1 MQYDIVIRNGIVIDG
16 SGLDG
21 YRADVGIVGDRIAT
35 IGRIQSRGEVE
46 VDAEGHAVTPGFIDC
61 HTHLDAQIFWDHRGA
76 NSCWHGVTTAV
87 MGNCGFTIAP
97 GSAAQQEIVVRN
109 LERAEDMSASV
120 LAAGIDW
127 SWSDFDGYLKA
138 LDALPKGINYAP
150 QVGHSAVRCH
160 VMGERAFTDPA
171 GEDDLSQMAAHVR
184 RAMECGAWGFTTSRT
199 IHHQTPDGGP
209 VASRL
214 AAWEEVEHLLRTA
227 ASVGGG
233 MYQYVE
239 DRPADPHEA
248 AAHDAELVALAAETG
263 LTFVIP
269 AMAKPDETLAF
280 LDAAAAQGARFVGVT
295 HPRGIGNW
303 ASFQTTL
310 PFDGLAEW
318 QPVRSL
324 PLEQQRTQ
332 LRDPAVRERLVAAAL
347 DAVFADAKGAE
358 ARAPDYDRMQALATP
373 TPPHATVN
381 DVARERGVDPVTA
394 IIELA
399 LEADLELF
407 FFQPF
412 APWCG
417 DDVDRLLA
425 HPRVVAGFSD
435 SGAHVSQ
442 MADASIMTHLLA
454 YQARD
459 RASLSLEEA
468 VRLITFA
475 PARAWGLNR
484 RGLVSEGF
492 IADLN
497 VIDPATVGPTMP
509 RLVDDLPTGASRI
522 EQRSTGILA
531 TVVGGRVTVEKG
543 EHTGRFPGQVLRR
556 GSRGAF
562 EPGLG
567 S

>member
-1 MQYDIVIRNGIVIDG
+1 MQYDIVIRNGFVIDG

-21 YRADVGIVGDRIAT
+21 YRADVGIVADRIAT
-35 IGRIQSRGEVE
+35 IGRISSTGEVE
-46 VDAEGHAVTPGFIDC
+46 IDADGHVVTPGFIDC

-97 GSAAQQEIVVRN
+97 GSADQMEMVVRN

-127 SWSDFDGYLKA
+127 SWSDFDGYLEA
-138 LDALPKGINYAP
+138 LDAQPKGINYAP
-150 QVGHSAVRCH
+150 QVGHSAIRCH
-160 VMGERAFTDPA
+160 VMGERAFSERA
-171 GEDDLSQMAAHVR
+171 SEDDLSQMAAHVR
-184 RAMECGAWGFTTSRT
+184 RAMESGAWGFTTSRT
-199 IHHQTPDGGP
+199 VHHQTPDGGP

-214 AAWEEVEHLLRTA
+214 AAWEEVEQLLRAA
-227 ASVGGG
+227 ASVGAGG

-239 DRPADPHEA
+239 DRPADPQEA
-248 AAHDAELVALAAETG
+248 AAHDDALIALAAETG
-263 LTFVIP
+263 LTFVIA
-269 AMAKPDETLAF
+269 AMTQPDQTIGF
-280 LDAAAAQGARFVGVT
+280 LDDAADRGARFIGVT

-310 PFDGLAEW
+310 PFDGLPEW
-318 QPVRSL
+318 KSLRSR
-324 PLEQQRTQ
+324 PLDEQRAL
-332 LRDPAVRERLVAAAL
+332 LRDAAVRERLVADAL
-347 DAVFADAKGAE
+347 NTTFVEGMGAE
-358 ARAPDYDRMQALATP
+358 ARRPDYDLMRPLTTP
-373 TPPHATVN
+373 IPPHPSIN

-394 IIELA
+394 IIDLA
-399 LEADLELF
+399 LESDLDLF

-412 APWCG
+412 GPFRA
-417 DDVDRLLA
+417 DDIDQLLK

-454 YQARD
+454 YQVRE
-459 RASLSLEEA
+459 RASLRLEEA

-475 PARAWGLNR
+475 PARAWGLQG
-484 RGLVSEGF
+484 RGLLSEGF
-492 IADLN
+492 VADLN
-497 VIDPATVGPTMP
+497 VIDPATVGPAMP
-509 RLVDDLPTGASRI
+509 RIVDDLPTGARRI

-543 EHTGRFPGQVLRR
+543 EHTGRFPGHVLRR
-556 GSRGAF
+556 GSSDV
-562 EPGLG
+562 P
-567 S
+567 